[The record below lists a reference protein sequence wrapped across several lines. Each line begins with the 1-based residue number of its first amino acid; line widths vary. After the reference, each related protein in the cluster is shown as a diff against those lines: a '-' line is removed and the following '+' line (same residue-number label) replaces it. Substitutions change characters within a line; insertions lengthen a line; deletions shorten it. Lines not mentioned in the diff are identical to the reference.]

1 MTKAAELA
9 KMGEVLTNNQIGGR
23 RNMIINGGM
32 NVFQRST
39 SVTGLGA
46 SSGYFSADR
55 FKIFSNTS
63 GRVTMSQ
70 SSDTPNGFGNS
81 LKIDVTTADTSI
93 ASDELFILSY
103 GMEGQDAQMIKKG
116 TSEAESLTMSFYA
129 KANASANYVVEMYD
143 YDNTRNN
150 TQAFT
155 VTDSWQRF
163 SFTFAPDTTGALDD
177 DNALS
182 FYPIQIWLHGGSN
195 YTSGTFASNTW
206 GSVTNAN
213 RYAGSRTSIFDSTD
227 REFYVTGVQVEVGSQ
242 ATPFEHSS
250 FGEELAL
257 CYRYYEQWDLFSG
270 ENIWVGTAIGGN
282 PSCIMQYLGK
292 KRTAPTI
299 TIPSTGGSGSGNTF
313 TFLKENGAFPSGI
326 GTITS
331 SKISDRAFRLNSSG
345 YSGISAYHAVL
356 LYSNGTGTM
365 QFDAEL

>member
-9 KMGEVLTNNQIGGR
+9 KMGEVLTNGQVGGR

-39 SVTGLGA
+39 SATGLGA

-55 FKIFSNTS
+55 FRIFSVGTA

-70 SSDTPNGFGNS
+70 SSDTPEGFGNS

-93 ASDELFILSY
+93 ASSELFILSY

-129 KANASANYVVEMYD
+129 KANASANYVVEMFD
-143 YDNTRNN
+143 QDNTRNN

-155 VTDSWQRF
+155 VTSSWQRF
-163 SFTFAPDTTGALDD
+163 SFTFVPDTTGALDD

-182 FYPIQIWLHGGSN
+182 FYPIQIWLHGGST
-195 YTSGTFASNTW
+195 YSGGTFASNTW
-206 GSVTNAN
+206 ASVTNAN

-227 REFYVTGVQVEVGSQ
+227 REFFITGVQVEVGSQ
-242 ATPFEHSS
+242 ATPFEHRS

-257 CYRYYEQWDLFSG
+257 CQRYYYQFQAAT
-270 ENIWVGTAIGGN
+270 NFMKIGHGRAYDTSN
-282 PSCIMQYLGK
+282 TTCTYTVPVPMRAS
-292 KRTAPTI
+292 P
-299 TIPSTGGSGSGNTF
+299 TGGVSAASDVGVAGLSSGGTTGFTTNSERMDDLVRFAANVTRSGADLTSGNIFQVEADNNTDMKL
-313 TFLKENGAFPSGI
+313 TL
-326 GTITS
+326 
-331 SKISDRAFRLNSSG
+331 
-345 YSGISAYHAVL
+345 
-356 LYSNGTGTM
+356 
-365 QFDAEL
+365 DAEL

>member
-9 KMGEVLTNNQIGGR
+9 KMGEVLTNSQIGGR

-39 SVTGLGA
+39 SATDLGA
-46 SSGYFSADR
+46 SNGYFSADR
-55 FKIFSNTS
+55 FRIFSVGTA

-70 SSDTPNGFGNS
+70 SSDTPEGFGNS

-93 ASDELFILSY
+93 AADELFILSY
-103 GMEGQDAQMIKKG
+103 AMEGQDAQMIKKG

-143 YDNTRNN
+143 QDNTRNN

-182 FYPIQIWLHGGSN
+182 FYPIQIWLHGGSD

-227 REFYVTGVQVEVGSQ
+227 REFYVTGVQVEIGSQ
-242 ATPFEHSS
+242 ATPFEHRS

-257 CYRYYEQWDLFSG
+257 CQRYYHEQGNYPPSPNSGYEGFFVGASFAASGVRGVMYLPTTMRATPTFSTSG
-270 ENIWVGTAIGGN
+270 SFALLGGSAGSVTAIALADSGGN
-282 PSCIMQYLGK
+282 PAVALNVS
-292 KRTAPTI
+292 
-299 TIPSTGGSGSGNTF
+299 
-313 TFLKENGAFPSGI
+313 
-326 GTITS
+326 TS
-331 SKISDRAFRLNSSG
+331 STTSGEAYELRSDNDQDAR
-345 YSGISAYHAVL
+345 V
-356 LYSNGTGTM
+356 

>member
-9 KMGEVLTNNQIGGR
+9 KMGEVLTNSQIGGR

-39 SVTGLGA
+39 SATDLGA

-55 FKIFSNTS
+55 FKIFSSTS

-103 GMEGQDAQMIKKG
+103 AMEGQDAQMIKKG

-143 YDNTRNN
+143 QDNTRNN

-195 YTSGTFASNTW
+195 YSSGTFASNTW

-242 ATPFEHSS
+242 ATPFEHRS
-250 FGEELAL
+250 FGEELSL
-257 CYRYYEQWDLFSG
+257 CQRYYQVVPKYTFFNGAVEVSTNSLR
-270 ENIWVGTAIGGN
+270 GGV
-282 PSCIMQYLGK
+282 PITRPLRAS
-292 KRTAPTI
+292 PTI
-299 TIPSTGGSGSGNTF
+299 GNITLIVYDDDDTSFSNAAHAVFANSGSYEVDGTTGFLSVVFNGN
-313 TFLKENGAFPSGI
+313 LSGRTDNHNVTALY
-326 GTITS
+326 GT
-331 SKISDRAFRLNSSG
+331 D
-345 YSGISAYHAVL
+345 
-356 LYSNGTGTM
+356 GTL
-365 QFDAEL
+365 DSEL

>member
-9 KMGEVLTNNQIGGR
+9 KMGEVLTNSQIGGR

-39 SVTGLGA
+39 SATGLGA

-55 FKIFSNTS
+55 FRIFSVGTA

-70 SSDTPNGFGNS
+70 SSDTPEGFGNS

-93 ASDELFILSY
+93 ASSELFILSY

-129 KANASANYVVEMYD
+129 KANASANYVVEMFD
-143 YDNTRNN
+143 QDNTRNN

-155 VTDSWQRF
+155 VTSSWQRF

-182 FYPIQIWLHGGSN
+182 FYPIQIWLHGGSD

-227 REFYVTGVQVEVGSQ
+227 REFYITGVQVEVGSQ
-242 ATPFEHSS
+242 ATPFEHRS

-257 CYRYYEQWDLFSG
+257 CQRYFYKWESSSTYAG
-270 ENIWVGTAIGGN
+270 VGVGRAYDTSNAVAMINTPCAMRANATVTISAVGDFAIAGIGGTPAAISN
-282 PSCIMQYLGK
+282 GE
-292 KRTAPTI
+292 RTTDFRSYKL
-299 TIPSTGGSGSGNTF
+299 TVNQGSTPF
-313 TFLKENGAFPSGI
+313 TT
-326 GTITS
+326 GTIYQLES
-331 SKISDRAFRLNSSG
+331 DNQANAKIN
-345 YSGISAYHAVL
+345 
-356 LYSNGTGTM
+356 
-365 QFDAEL
+365 FDSEL